1 MFRNKIIVAG
11 SGGQGALRVGQMI
24 AYAALN
30 EDLEAT
36 WLPSYGAEMRG
47 GTANCCVVISSEPII
62 CPIVLEPTE
71 LIAMNLPSLLKF
83 EPTVVPNGTVF
94 VNSSIIQEKVQRTDL
109 RAIYVPCLEI
119 ALNSSMIDLEPTCQ
133 CGQLKKVPFN
143 EIAQELGNLKVA
155 NMVMLGA
162 YIEAMGNL
170 GTETIKEM
178 LVHMFTGPKA
188 KLVDLNIEA
197 LRRGAACVR

>member
-1 MFRNKIIVAG
+1 MTNEIMIAG
-11 SGGQGALRVGQMI
+11 FGGQGVMAIGKTL
-24 AYAALN
+24 A
-30 EDLEAT
+30 EAGMKEGKDVS
-36 WLPSYGAEMRG
+36 WLPSYGPEMRG
-47 GTANCCVVISSEPII
+47 GTANCCVVISEDEII

-83 EPTVVPNGTVF
+83 EPTVVKGGTIF
-94 VNSSIIQEKVQRTDL
+94 VNSSIISEKVTRDDV
-109 RAIYVPCLEI
+109 RAIYVPCLDI
-119 ALNSSMIDLEPTCQ
+119 AN
-133 CGQLKKVPFN
+133 
-143 EIAQELGNLKVA
+143 ELGNAKVA

-170 GTETIKEM
+170 GTNTIKEM

-197 LRRGAACVR
+197 LRRGAACVK

>member
-1 MFRNKIIVAG
+1 MTNEIMVAG
-11 SGGQGALRVGQMI
+11 FGGQGVLFAGKFL
-24 AYAALN
+24 AYKGLIQ
-30 EDLEAT
+30 DKQIS
-36 WLPSYGAEMRG
+36 WLPSYGPEMRG
-47 GTANCCVVISSEPII
+47 GTANCCVVISEDEII

-83 EPTVVPNGTVF
+83 EPTVVKGGTIF
-94 VNSSIIQEKVQRTDL
+94 VNSSIISEKVSRDDV
-109 RAIYVPCLEI
+109 RAIYVPCLDI
-119 ALNSSMIDLEPTCQ
+119 AN
-133 CGQLKKVPFN
+133 
-143 EIAQELGNLKVA
+143 ELGNAKVA

-170 GTETIKEM
+170 GVETIKEM

-197 LRRGAACVR
+197 LRRGAACVK